1 MRGNN
6 HRDTARSF
14 QTDDTAHQALNYVN
28 NSNPSSQDVVKSM
41 RQSRVR
47 EAEPVTSGT
56 KRPEGSGMTRTT
68 VASDSKGRNV

>member
-6 HRDTARSF
+6 HRDTARAF

-28 NSNPSSQDVVKSM
+28 NSNPSQDAVKST

-47 EAEPVTSGT
+47 EAEPVTSGI